1 MRLPTWEELE
11 SVDEQLDVLEWPL
24 DETIFVA
31 GPPGSGKTVLAVRR
45 AQMVAEGEPDTVILT
60 YNRMLR
66 RLMEL
71 LSKQSGMTQA
81 DEIAAF
87 TGTIATM
94 QSYVWSDYG
103 KRTKSEPPTPPD
115 DRYAYIWSEML
126 HILEQRGDAQNRAHL
141 VVDEGQDLAEGFFE
155 YASRYISQTMSVFAD
170 DDQALSNQRTTLE
183 QIRRAANLPDPI
195 ILTQN
200 HRNTPQIARL
210 AEHFHAGRLPAATV
224 RRSSSGGLPCVAE
237 KWSLETVARRI
248 SNSMQT
254 QGGSTGVVVDRNET
268 GQRVL
273 LLLREGPPKFRVQF
287 YTYNSRNEDQT
298 NVLEDGVTILNKE
311 SVKGQEFDTVFI
323 LELHRFLPCKSDRE
337 RRSMYMMCS
346 RARDN
351 LWLICGPDGRL
362 TQTISDAL
370 PGPEIVECV

>member
-24 DETIFVA
+24 DETLLVA
-31 GPPGSGKTVLAVRR
+31 GPPGSGKTVLAVCR
-45 AQMVAEGEPDTVILT
+45 AQMIAEGEPDTIILT

-66 RLMEL
+66 RLMTL
-71 LSKQSGMTQA
+71 LSEQSGLTQT
-81 DEIAAF
+81 DEIVAF

-94 QSYVWSDYG
+94 QSYVWSDYR
-103 KRTKSEPPTPPD
+103 KRTKSKPPTPPD

-126 HILEQRGDAQNRAHL
+126 RKLRGNAPNRAHL

-183 QIRRAANLPDPI
+183 QIKDAANLPDPI

-200 HRNTPQIARL
+200 HRNTPQISRL
-210 AEHFHAGRLPAATV
+210 AEHFHAGRLPAAAV
-224 RRSSSGGLPCVAE
+224 RRSLTGGMPRLE
-237 KWSLETVARRI
+237 ERRSLETVARRI
-248 SNSMQT
+248 SDVMQN
-254 QGGSTGVVVDRNET
+254 QRGSAGVVVYQNET
-268 GQRVL
+268 GRRL
-273 LLLREGPPKFRVQF
+273 LPLLRDRLTALPVQF
-287 YTYNSRNEDQT
+287 YTNKRKNEDRT
-298 NVLEDGVTILNKE
+298 NVLEDGVTVLNRE

-323 LELHRFLPCKSDRE
+323 LELDRFLPCTSDRE
-337 RRSMYMMCS
+337 KRSMYMMCS

-362 TQTISDAL
+362 TQAISDAL
-370 PGPEIVECV
+370 PGSEIVERV